1 MGTRGDRARKKRSM
15 TPRPRLLILIACL
28 VAVPLIAASL
38 QSQVQAQSGPFP
50 TVPPPNAT
58 FQPPIQVGPTAQPG
72 FVPVDLR
79 PELGLGARLRKAAGY
94 MIAGAASL
102 ALGVTA
108 LWADRQRARGAK
120 VLGPGGVARF
130 GPGPRWFSFRP
141 RLRRL
146 TWIIPSGAGLIF
158 LGIAATKCVP
168 PKVCY
173 ATVGGVE
180 IVVP

>member
-1 MGTRGDRARKKRSM
+1 MGTRGGSGRRKNRSM
-15 TPRPRLLILIACL
+15 KPRARLLILIACL

-38 QSQVQAQSGPFP
+38 QSQVHAQSGPFP

-94 MIAGAASL
+94 MVAGAASL

-108 LWADRQRARGAK
+108 LWANRQRAKGAS
-120 VLGPGGVARF
+120 VLGPGGVAWS
-130 GPGPRWFSFRP
+130 GPKEVQLPPAAAQAALDYPLRGRP
-141 RLRRL
+141 RPSWLGRDEMRSAQSLLCKCRR
-146 TWIIPSGAGLIF
+146 G
-158 LGIAATKCVP
+158 
-168 PKVCY
+168 
-173 ATVGGVE
+173 
-180 IVVP
+180 